1 MIILVK
7 DILTI
12 KFGRKTLVVVL
23 GSQKNFLIY
32 KEHLGD
38 V

>member
-1 MIILVK
+1 MITLAK
-7 DILTI
+7 DILAI
-12 KFGRKTLVVVL
+12 KFGRETLVVVL

-32 KEHLGD
+32 KEHLVD